1 MLLFPTQKVLERMY
15 CIAMYCIVCI
25 QKEQRELMNKVQKPR
40 QGGKPHPHLFRQ
52 PWRYVSRGSVLA
64 RISHHGSGGASQVA
78 EKRFPPGIRCE
89 ALECGSLLARRR
101 AIGTVSRGRGIMR
114 GVGIPASKLAG
125 RKAAASCRTPKLRT
139 RKQAV
144 WSKGRRNDHEGPV
157 RAGRKPRPTRPMVR
171 NAG

>member
-1 MLLFPTQKVLERMY
+1 MY

-89 ALECGSLLARRR
+89 ALECGSLLPLWREPACW
-101 AIGTVSRGRGIMR
+101 RGIALP
-114 GVGIPASKLAG
+114 VEISASKLAG